1 MIDLMSLSEEQ
12 LVRLLRESD
21 QHVFNEIYKRHWSG
35 IFLTAK
41 NRLSSED
48 DAYEVVQNIF
58 LNLWRKRFTF
68 ELTKNFGAYFATAT
82 KYEILKLLSK
92 QNHRERHT
100 NLLRLELSERDDS
113 TVNQLEVR
121 ELMNL
126 LEQSI
131 CLLPEKCQLVFRLR
145 VEKEYSQKEIAK
157 ELDISEKTVEA
168 HLSKARKHLR
178 NDLGIIAFIYLAHY
192 LKNF

>member
-1 MIDLMSLSEEQ
+1 MIEETYLSEENLVQQ
-12 LVRLLRESD
+12 LRDGD

-48 DAYEVVQNIF
+48 DAYEIVQNIF
-58 LNLWRKRFTF
+58 LNLWRKRLTF
-68 ELTKNFGAYFATAT
+68 ELTKNFGAYFAIAT
-82 KYEILKLLSK
+82 KYEILKFLSK
-92 QNHRERHT
+92 QGHRERHT
-100 NLLRLELSERDDS
+100 NLFRLEFSERDDS
-113 TVNQLEVR
+113 TANELELK
-121 ELMNL
+121 ELIGL

-131 CLLPEKCQLVFRLR
+131 RLLPEKCQLVFRLR
-145 VEKEYSQKEIAK
+145 VEKEYSQKEIAE

-168 HLSKARKHLR
+168 HLSKARKHIR
-178 NDLGIIAFIYLAHY
+178 KDLGIIAFIYLTHY